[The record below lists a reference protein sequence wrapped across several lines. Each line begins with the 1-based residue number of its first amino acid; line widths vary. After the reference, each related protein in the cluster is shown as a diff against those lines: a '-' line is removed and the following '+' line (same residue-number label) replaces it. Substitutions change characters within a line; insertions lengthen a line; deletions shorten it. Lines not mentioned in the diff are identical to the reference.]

1 MVAATSWLLGIILA
15 IVFAAAGGVKLAGR
29 SVVNGSQTGLRL
41 EPTHFA
47 LIGAAEVL
55 AAVGVLA
62 GLWRP
67 LIWTGLMAAMALHLL
82 MAGAVAYHVSAKDD
96 FPEAIPA
103 IVLGCLSFLYLT
115 TRAMS

>member
-15 IVFAAAGGVKLAGR
+15 IGFATAGGAKLAER
-29 SVVNGSQTGLRL
+29 AVVDRTR
-41 EPTHFA
+41 THLGIEQA
-47 LIGAAEVL
+47 RYRLIGTAEVV
-55 AAVGVLA
+55 AALGILA

-67 LIWTGLMAAMALHLL
+67 LIWVGLLAAMGLQLL
-82 MAGAVAYHVSAKDD
+82 MAGAVAYHVRAEDD

-115 TRAMS
+115 TRTMS